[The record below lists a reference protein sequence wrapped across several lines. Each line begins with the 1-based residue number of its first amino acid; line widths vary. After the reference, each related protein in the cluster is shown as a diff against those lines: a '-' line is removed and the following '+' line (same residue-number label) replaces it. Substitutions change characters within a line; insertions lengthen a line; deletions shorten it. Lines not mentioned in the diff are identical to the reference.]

1 VLLGLTFGEF
11 GLVAFIVAAI
21 LTARYWPRLG
31 EWVVGRIT
39 PGDRSDRP

>member
-1 VLLGLTFGEF
+1 MLLGLTYGEF

-31 EWVVGRIT
+31 QWVVGRLT
-39 PGDRSDRP
+39 RSQRGDAP

>member
-1 VLLGLTFGEF
+1 MLLGLTYGEF

-31 EWVVGRIT
+31 QWVVGAIA
-39 PGDRSDRP
+39 PGDRGDAP

>member
-1 VLLGLTFGEF
+1 MLLGLTYGEF

-31 EWVVGRIT
+31 QWVVSRLA
-39 PGDRSDRP
+39 PSDRSER

>member
-1 VLLGLTFGEF
+1 MLLGLTYGEC

-31 EWVVGRIT
+31 QWVVGRFT
-39 PGDRSDRP
+39 PDDRGDAS